1 MITLDTAQRSEAWYE
16 ARRGMPTAS
25 RFDMI
30 LTPKTGKP
38 AAAQETLINE
48 LIAESV
54 LPPQEGAIVP
64 ATEEMY
70 EGMKLE
76 AEARCYYE
84 LEQAKAP
91 VTQVGF
97 CIHDSGL
104 FGCSP
109 DGLVGED
116 GGLELKVPLAKTHIG
131 YVREGVL
138 PDAYKTQVHGSMIV
152 TGRKWW
158 DFFSYSRHFEP
169 FHIRVERDAFT
180 ERLQDELYFFCRKY
194 NNERIKFGLKPIE
207 KPYDPHQIKS

>member
-1 MITLDTAQRSEAWYE
+1 MTTIDTQQRSAEWYE
-16 ARRGMPTAS
+16 ARRGMVTAS
-25 RFDMI
+25 RFDKI
-30 LTPKTGKP
+30 LTPKEGKP
-38 AAAQETLINE
+38 SAQQNTLINE

-70 EGMKLE
+70 EGMRLE
-76 AEARCYYE
+76 AEARCYFE

-97 CIHDSGL
+97 CIHESGL

-131 YVREGVL
+131 YVREGGL
-138 PDAYKTQVHGSMIV
+138 PDAYKCQVHGSMIV

-158 DFFSYSRHFEP
+158 SFFSYSRHFEP
-169 FHIRVERDAFT
+169 FHVRVEWDDFT
-180 ERLQDELYFFCRKY
+180 NKLRSELYFFCARY
-194 NNERIKFGLKPIE
+194 NAERAKFNLPPIGQTS
-207 KPYDPHQIKS
+207 HGITQ